1 MSIPQPLL
9 KIKSIFILNK
19 ILSKFSRIRLL
30 KLIKY
35 NKNIQKKLNINI
47 KKYRTI
53 EIEIIPSD
61 SFGQFINIDK
71 ENDKYCHIYFND
83 NDDKKN
89 QKISIYR

>member
-35 NKNIQKKLNINI
+35 NKNIQKNAKHQY
-47 KKYRTI
+47 KKI
-53 EIEIIPSD
+53 
-61 SFGQFINIDK
+61 
-71 ENDKYCHIYFND
+71 
-83 NDDKKN
+83 
-89 QKISIYR
+89 

>member
-53 EIEIIPSD
+53 KIEIITNKSND
-61 SFGQFINIDK
+61 QFININK
-71 ENDKYCHIYFND
+71 
-83 NDDKKN
+83 
-89 QKISIYR
+89 